1 VLLEEMDA
9 LGGAR
14 DRTHSAG
21 VEEVN
26 TLLRQVE
33 NAGNRAIL
41 VIGTTNRPEA
51 LDPALLRR
59 SRFDLTIAVEKLD
72 AHQARAMLD
81 GLLSERP
88 RAAGLDAATIAAR
101 LAGRPASDL
110 AWVVEEAACLA
121 VRSGKDAID
130 EICLA
135 LAVRN
140 LS

>member
-1 VLLEEMDA
+1 MIVLLEEVDA

-21 VEEVN
+21 IEEVN

-33 NAGNRAIL
+33 NAAARTIL

-59 SRFDLTIAVEKLD
+59 GRFDLSIVVEKLD
-72 AHQARAMLD
+72 AAQARAMLD
-81 GLLSERP
+81 GLLCERP
-88 RAAGLDAATIAAR
+88 RAAGLDLVAIAAR

-110 AWVVEEAACLA
+110 AWIVEKPLVLPCDPARTPSTKSA
-121 VRSGKDAID
+121 
-130 EICLA
+130 
-135 LAVRN
+135 
-140 LS
+140 